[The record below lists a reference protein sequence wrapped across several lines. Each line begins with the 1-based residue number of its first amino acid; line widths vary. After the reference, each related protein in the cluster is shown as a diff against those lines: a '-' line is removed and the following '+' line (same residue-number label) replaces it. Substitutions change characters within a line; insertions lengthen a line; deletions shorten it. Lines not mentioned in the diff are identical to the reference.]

1 MGRDVEGMA
10 SDLGRWMNGIQ
21 DVKAGHKK
29 QVNKKRMFG
38 SVEEEALETWAAK
51 KKAEAMEK
59 ELRDFIVWN
68 YGLNAW
74 QEIIRLQV
82 KLRKEERARKLQAQK
97 DREELMIAV
106 GVILGIVV
114 VGAITIGVFYLIY
127 R

>member
-1 MGRDVEGMA
+1 
-10 SDLGRWMNGIQ
+10 
-21 DVKAGHKK
+21 
-29 QVNKKRMFG
+29 MFG

>member
-1 MGRDVEGMA
+1 MGFLLTRIK
-10 SDLGRWMNGIQ
+10 NI
-21 DVKAGHKK
+21 
-29 QVNKKRMFG
+29 F
-38 SVEEEALETWAAK
+38 
-51 KKAEAMEK
+51 K

-82 KLRKEERARKLQAQK
+82 KLRKEERARKLQAKK

-106 GVILGIVV
+106 GVILGIVL
-114 VGAITIGVFYLIY
+114 VGAVTIGIFYLIY

>member
-10 SDLGRWMNGIQ
+10 SDLGRWMKSIQ
-21 DVKAGHKK
+21 DVKSGHRK

-82 KLRKEERARKLQAQK
+82 RLRKDEKAKQMQAKK
-97 DREELMIAV
+97 DREELLLAI
-106 GVILGIVV
+106 GVILAIVV
-114 VGAITIGVFYLIY
+114 VGALTIGVFYLIY